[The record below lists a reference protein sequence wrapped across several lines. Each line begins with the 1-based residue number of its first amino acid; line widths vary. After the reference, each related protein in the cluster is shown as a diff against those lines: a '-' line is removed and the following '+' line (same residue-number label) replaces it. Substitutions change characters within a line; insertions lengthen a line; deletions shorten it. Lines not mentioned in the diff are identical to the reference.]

1 MRTPY
6 EHRVRAFN
14 DARPGIGCALVQQ
27 DGTEP
32 PFQRIVARVR
42 AAITAGD
49 LRPGDRVPS
58 TRELMRSYGV
68 AMATATKALNT
79 LRQEGLVEPQPGIGT
94 VVARRPRPRAAAGAE
109 GPEPLDR
116 VVSTAIRLAD
126 TEGLA
131 ALSMRRLAAALGM
144 PTMTLYRHIAG
155 KDELLVRMTDA
166 VFGES
171 PLPGADT
178 WPGWRA
184 AVATSARLQWGVYR
198 RHPWAAEV
206 MSFTRPPMAERAMA
220 HTEWNLAALERAG
233 LSLPVAMHATIMLAN
248 HVRGTA
254 VNLEWEAT
262 AEQDTGVDNVE
273 WFTAQQARFTRIT
286 AGGRFPTMRRLAA
299 LGGAAVDYELDTIF
313 EFGLTRIL
321 DGLAALIG

>member
-1 MRTPY
+1 MQ
-6 EHRVRAFN
+6 H
-14 DARPGIGCALVQQ
+14 
-27 DGTEP
+27 GTEP
-32 PFQRIVARVR
+32 PYQRIVARLRVAI
-42 AAITAGD
+42 AAGQ

-58 TRELMRSYGV
+58 TRELMRSYNV

-94 VVARRPRPRAAAGAE
+94 VVARRPRTRVTATPD
-109 GPEPLDR
+109 GPAPLDR
-116 VVSTAIRLAD
+116 VVSTGIRLAD

-144 PTMTLYRHIAG
+144 PTMTLYRHVAG
-155 KDELLVRMTDA
+155 KEELLILMTDA

-171 PLPGADT
+171 PLPTADARARD
-178 WPGWRA
+178 WRA

-233 LSLPVAMHATIMLAN
+233 LPLPVAMHATIMLAN

-254 VNLEWEAT
+254 VNLEWEAA

-273 WFTAQQARFTRIT
+273 WFTAQEARFARIT
-286 AGGRFPTMRRLAA
+286 AGGQFPTMEKLAA
-299 LGGAAVDYELDTIF
+299 LGGDSVDYELDTIF
-313 EFGLTRIL
+313 EFGLTRLL